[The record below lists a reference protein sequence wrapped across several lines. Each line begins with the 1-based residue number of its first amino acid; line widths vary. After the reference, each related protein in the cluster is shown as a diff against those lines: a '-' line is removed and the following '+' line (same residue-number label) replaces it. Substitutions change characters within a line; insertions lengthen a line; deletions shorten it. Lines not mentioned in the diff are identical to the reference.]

1 MNSIAKESNM
11 KNLIMKKKG
20 QFITILLLISVKIVL
35 SSSMALILKQMIDIL
50 TYGNYREFC
59 RFIFVA
65 IVYFILSVVITVES
79 TILNLSFFKYIGCSI
94 RKGVFRN
101 IIIKSVIEFR
111 EKKIGDFISRLNNEI
126 NIVESDCIANV
137 LTIYADI
144 LSIIVACVLIFSIN
158 VKFAAVMLAIALLLL
173 LTVTQLSNR
182 AIKPRNK
189 CIECMRNYNG
199 KVKEYLTGYEVIK
212 NFGIENPISVKFNK
226 EVDLLE
232 NSIYQYGKVQ
242 ASFEIISGYM
252 NFAIMFL
259 VIILGGF
266 MTFRSVISI
275 GSLIAIVQLLNGIIS
290 PVSDLSVRITK
301 LKASRDVAKNL
312 FESLTKEKEDTSEEK
327 EVISSEIA
335 FRDVVFSYDGNRN
348 VIDHVS
354 MVLEKGKKYSILGP
368 SGSGKSTLYKL
379 ICQEYTNYLGD
390 ITIDGVE
397 VRKLN
402 QKSFHKMFSIVNQEV
417 FLFNETLRENLILE
431 REIPDAKIMEVTSLL
446 GLQEMIE
453 KRGMDYLINEDGNN
467 LSGGEKCRIA
477 IARSL
482 LQDKQILILD
492 EAFSSLD
499 RIVADKI
506 ESDILNID
514 NLTVINITHKINEKI
529 LERYDEIVMIDKGKI
544 EEKGKYHE
552 LMLEQNLL
560 FKFCRN

>member
-1 MNSIAKESNM
+1 M